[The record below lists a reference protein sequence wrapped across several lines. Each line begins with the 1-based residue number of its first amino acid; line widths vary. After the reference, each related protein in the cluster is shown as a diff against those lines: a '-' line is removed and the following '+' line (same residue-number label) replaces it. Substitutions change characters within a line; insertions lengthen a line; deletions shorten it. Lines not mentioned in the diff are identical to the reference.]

1 MKDEFVQEV
10 IRYTLGEVNEEL
22 NRKFFDL
29 HNKIFNSVEYSYDKY
44 NIYGTVISKKK

>member
-22 NRKFFDL
+22 NRKFFV
-29 HNKIFNSVEYSYDKY
+29 F
-44 NIYGTVISKKK
+44 T